1 MSEVFTFDDGEKR
14 FEVRLRRDENNTFFA
29 IIKDEDDKEKE
40 VQVSARVLGEGQ
52 FQFTLGPIIYKC
64 TVAKDGNIRF
74 IHLDGQ
80 DYELKRVSELE
91 EEFGD
96 VEEEK
101 GSLTS
106 PMPGRIVK
114 IFVSEGDH
122 VEKGQEL
129 IIIEAMKMENKICAP
144 YNGTV
149 RMIYFPQGDQIE
161 ANVPLMEIAED
172 VIELEEEIS
181 NSKD

>member
-14 FEVRLRRDENNTFFA
+14 FEVRLRRDENNSFFVVVR
-29 IIKDEDDKEKE
+29 DENDKEKE
-40 VQVSARVLGEGQ
+40 VQVNAKVLGEGQ

-64 TVAKDGNIRF
+64 TIAKDGDKRF

-91 EEFGD
+91 DEFEG

-114 IFVSEGDH
+114 ILVKPGDH
-122 VEKGQEL
+122 VKKGQEL

-149 RMIYFPQGDQIE
+149 TRVYFPVGDQIE
-161 ANVPLMEIAED
+161 ANIVLMDIEEE
-172 VIELEEEIS
+172 ELESGEKVIS
-181 NSKD
+181 ED

>member
-14 FEVRLRRDENNTFFA
+14 FEVRLRRDENNSFFVVVR
-29 IIKDEDDKEKE
+29 DENDKEKE
-40 VQVSARVLGEGQ
+40 VQVNAKVLGEGQ

-64 TVAKDGNIRF
+64 TIAKDGDKRF

-91 EEFGD
+91 DEFEG

-114 IFVSEGDH
+114 ILVKPGDQ
-122 VEKGQEL
+122 VKKGQEL
-129 IIIEAMKMENKICAP
+129 IIIEAMKMEKS
-144 YNGTV
+144 
-149 RMIYFPQGDQIE
+149 
-161 ANVPLMEIAED
+161 LW
-172 VIELEEEIS
+172 IS
-181 NSKD
+181 KKKN